1 MKILFFV
8 DNEYPGF
15 RGSEL
20 EKEIVSCGV
29 KYLVTGRGVDL
40 VLILVEDERQESC
53 VLKKLYIADIP
64 YVFAMEGAPRVL
76 RYVKTRVGN
85 VLAEVKFS

>member
-20 EKEIVSCGV
+20 EKAIIECGV
-29 KYLVTGRGVDL
+29 KYLVAGRGVDL
-40 VLILVEDERQESC
+40 VLILIEDERQESC
-53 VLKKLYIADIP
+53 VLKTLYYADIP
-64 YVFAMEGAPRVL
+64 YVFEMEGAPRVL
-76 RYVKTRVGN
+76 RYIKTRIGN
-85 VLAEVKFS
+85 ALAEVKFS